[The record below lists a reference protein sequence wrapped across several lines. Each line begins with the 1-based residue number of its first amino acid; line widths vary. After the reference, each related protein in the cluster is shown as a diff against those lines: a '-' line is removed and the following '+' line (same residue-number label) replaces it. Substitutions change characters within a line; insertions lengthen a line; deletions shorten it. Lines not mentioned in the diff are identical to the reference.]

1 MMPASNHDMTTLP
14 ILYSFRRCPYAM
26 RARMAILGSGRPVEL
41 RNILL
46 KDKPPEMLT
55 ASPKGTVPVLVLDN
69 GDVLEES
76 IDIMLWA
83 LSGHDPD
90 GWLPHDR
97 TASDTAFDLIAEND
111 GHFKTNLDR
120 YKYHVR
126 FPDHPREAYRAEG
139 EAFLSRLEQRL
150 ASNRYLLG
158 ERQTL
163 ADIAIFPFIRQ
174 FANVDPDW
182 FANAPYPRVR
192 AWLTD
197 FTNGTAFRDIM
208 KKRPLWTPGTVGE
221 LLQKSDAA

>member
-1 MMPASNHDMTTLP
+1 MTTLP

-126 FPDHPREAYRAEG
+126 FPDHPREAY
-139 EAFLSRLEQRL
+139 
-150 ASNRYLLG
+150 LLG